1 MKVTPEG
8 NYPNSGTGPA
18 KVWPVENMLDIDLT
32 VLTNVKKNRNKQ
44 KSLGLTGYAQLY
56 SEYDVNRPANKI
68 SVMGNPSLGEVRT
81 IMIGVRNNSRSVKS
95 VEVWANELRLQNFS
109 NKGGWAA
116 QSTLNMQLSDV
127 ASVNLSGHIE
137 TDGFGGLE
145 EGVSQ
150 RRDNDLFQYSVTT
163 NVEAGRFCPTK

>member
-1 MKVTPEG
+1 M
-8 NYPNSGTGPA
+8 
-18 KVWPVENMLDIDLT
+18 
-32 VLTNVKKNRNKQ
+32 
-44 KSLGLTGYAQLY
+44 GLTGYAQLY

>member
-1 MKVTPEG
+1 
-8 NYPNSGTGPA
+8 
-18 KVWPVENMLDIDLT
+18 MLDIDLSLFT
-32 VLTNVKKNRNKQ
+32 IAKKNRNKQ
-44 KSLGLTGYAQLY
+44 KSQGSASYSQLY
-56 SEYDVNRPANKI
+56 SEYDKEKPNNKI

-81 IMIGVRNNSRSVKS
+81 IMIGVRNNSRSVKN

-116 QSTLNMQLSDV
+116 QSTLNIQLSDF

-145 EGVSQ
+145 ESISQ
-150 RRDNDLFQYSVTT
+150 RRDNSLYQYLTLIHI
-163 NVEAGRFCPTK
+163 